1 MSHHHYDTEGFVLG
15 HLDIKESSRLLY
27 LLTADF
33 GLVLALAQGAREPR
47 SKMRANLQDFS
58 LLRVGLVRGKEFW
71 RLTSAMEFGWFSK
84 ILVDAETRVWVAKI
98 FSLLRRLVQGEV
110 KDQEL
115 FLIIKNSFLA
125 PTRDANYELTL
136 MARILAHLGYLRK
149 ADLKRSPPELF
160 QAVNQALVSSQL

>member
-47 SKMRANLQDFS
+47 SKCAPTSRFS

-71 RLTSAMEFGWFSK
+71 RLTSAMVW
-84 ILVDAETRVWVAKI
+84 LV
-98 FSLLRRLVQGEV
+98 
-110 KDQEL
+110 
-115 FLIIKNSFLA
+115 
-125 PTRDANYELTL
+125 
-136 MARILAHLGYLRK
+136 
-149 ADLKRSPPELF
+149 
-160 QAVNQALVSSQL
+160 

>member
-1 MSHHHYDTEGFVLG
+1 MLG

-27 LLTADF
+27 ILTEDF

-71 RLTSAMEFGWFSK
+71 RLTSTVEFSWFSK
-84 ILVDAETRVWVAKI
+84 ILVDAKARLAVARI
-98 FSLLRRLVQGEV
+98 FSLLRRLVQGEI

-115 FLIIKNSFLA
+115 FLIIKNSFLT
-125 PTRDANYELTL
+125 PTRSANYELTIISQ
-136 MARILAHLGYLRK
+136 ILAHLGYLRK
-149 ADLKRSPPELF
+149 TDLKLNQPELL
-160 QAVNQALVSSQL
+160 QAVNQALASSQL